1 MATIDGYQFTS
12 GNISAWTSQARC
24 LRWYVD
30 LVSQRSANA
39 DAARRGP
46 GRPKGGQVLASR
58 QQLLD
63 AAASVIAERGPD
75 ATMEEI
81 AAAAT
86 VTKPI
91 LYRTI
96 GDRAALVNALSESMI
111 DRITTAIGDALS
123 GHTEPRAQFEAAVRG
138 YLRAVDADRNLF
150 LFVNT
155 GRQEL
160 DELRRLVDRSAT
172 LMIDL
177 FTAAPGVQEPATA
190 RTWAYSILGALQIV
204 TVMWLGSDDSDRD
217 TVAADL
223 TALLWPGIE
232 IAGRT
237 D

>member
-1 MATIDGYQFTS
+1 M
-12 GNISAWTSQARC
+12 SQARR

-30 LVSQRSANA
+30 LVSQRPATA

-63 AAASVIAERGPD
+63 AAA
-75 ATMEEI
+75 
-81 AAAAT
+81 
-86 VTKPI
+86 
-91 LYRTI
+91 
-96 GDRAALVNALSESMI
+96 LVNALSESMI
-111 DRITTAIGDALS
+111 DRITTAIDDALT

-138 YLRAVDADRNLF
+138 YLSAVDADRNLF
-150 LFVNT
+150 LFLFVNT
-155 GRQEL
+155 GRQDL

-172 LMIDL
+172 LMINL
-177 FTAAPGVQEPATA
+177 FSEAPGLQEPAMA
-190 RTWAYSILGALQIV
+190 RTWAYSILGAFQIV
-204 TVMWLGSDDSDRD
+204 TVMWLGSDYSDRD

>member
-1 MATIDGYQFTS
+1 
-12 GNISAWTSQARC
+12 
-24 LRWYVD
+24 
-30 LVSQRSANA
+30 
-39 DAARRGP
+39 
-46 GRPKGGQVLASR
+46 
-58 QQLLD
+58 
-63 AAASVIAERGPD
+63 
-75 ATMEEI
+75 MEEI

-111 DRITTAIGDALS
+111 DRITTAIDDALT

-138 YLRAVDADRNLF
+138 YLSAVDADRNLF
-150 LFVNT
+150 LFLFVNT
-155 GRQEL
+155 GRQDL

-172 LMIDL
+172 LMINL
-177 FTAAPGVQEPATA
+177 FSEAPGLQEPAMA
-190 RTWAYSILGALQIV
+190 RTWAYSILGAFQIV
-204 TVMWLGSDDSDRD
+204 TVMWLGSDYSDRD